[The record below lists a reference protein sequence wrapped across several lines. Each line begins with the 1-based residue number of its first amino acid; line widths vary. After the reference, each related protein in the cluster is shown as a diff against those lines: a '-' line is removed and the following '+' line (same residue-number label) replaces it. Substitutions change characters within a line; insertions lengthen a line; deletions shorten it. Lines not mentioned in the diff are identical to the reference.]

1 MPGRQS
7 PPPGVGRGKGVQMT
21 TTQAPGPSAS
31 APLEEILSLVR
42 EGRLAAEYPRVAPL
56 LAGLPDADIAR
67 AGQLLV
73 RVAADTVAAEH
84 PGAPVTRIAVT
95 GHGTLA
101 ALVPALTGQLA
112 RHGLPAAVRVF
123 DFDGYVYD
131 LADKDSRLYASEPD
145 LTLCVLD
152 AQTVF
157 DEVPIPWSPGDVERA
172 FAAKLRQIEGLAAVF
187 ESVGR
192 GTLVLNTLPL
202 PHRYAAQLVDRASR
216 AELGALWREAN
227 ARLLRLGAR
236 YPRAVVVDLDPLV
249 AEGNAVSEAR
259 LSVYTKAHLSPALLG
274 RYAREIGHLARSAA
288 GRGKKVLV
296 VDLDGTMWGGVLGDD
311 GVEGIEI
318 ADTYRGE
325 AFRAVQRV
333 VKQLGS
339 QGVLLAVASKNE
351 PDLVRE
357 ALRDRPEMTLR
368 EDDFVRVAANW
379 RPKDENLREL
389 AEALNLG
396 ADSFVFVDDNPAE
409 CGLIRERLPGVAVV
423 QVEADPASHVDRL
436 LADGWFDTRELT
448 AEDRARV
455 AVYRDEL
462 ERRDFLDSFDSVQ
475 DYLRE
480 LGVRVRL
487 GVVAPAET
495 ARVSQLTLRTNQFN
509 LTTRRLQQAEV
520 AALAADPDWL
530 VLTIRSADRFGDNG
544 LVGAIFVHREDR
556 GLRIDNMVL
565 SCRVFSRGIEQ
576 ACLAALLDLART
588 TGAEA
593 VSGAY
598 APTAKNA
605 VVRDLLPRH
614 GFAEAGTAADGVTTL
629 FRHDLDAPLECP
641 DHLILEQELP
651 GGAR

>member
-1 MPGRQS
+1 MPGRT
-7 PPPGVGRGKGVQMT
+7 PVRPGIGCGKGVQMT
-21 TTQAPGPSAS
+21 TTQASGPPAA
-31 APLEEILSLVR
+31 APLEEILALVR
-42 EGRLAAEYPRVAPL
+42 DGRLVDRYPRVARL
-56 LAGLPDADIAR
+56 LAGLPDSDVAR
-67 AGQLLV
+67 AGQVLG
-73 RVAADTVAAEH
+73 RVEAGAIAAEH
-84 PGAPVTRIAVT
+84 PGTPVVRIAVT

-101 ALVPALTGQLA
+101 SLVPALTGQLA
-112 RHGLPAAVRVF
+112 RHGLAAEVRVF

-131 LADKDSRLYASEPD
+131 LGDKDSRLYASEPE

-152 AQTVF
+152 PQTVF
-157 DEVPIPWSPGDVERA
+157 DEVPVPWTPADVEHA

-202 PHRYAAQLVDRASR
+202 PHRYTAQLVDRASR

-227 ARLLRLGAR
+227 AALLRLGADH
-236 YPRAVVVDLDPLV
+236 PRVVVVDLDPLV
-249 AEGNAVSEAR
+249 AEGHPVSEPR

-274 RYAREIGHLARSAA
+274 RYAREIGHLARSAT

-311 GVEGIEI
+311 GVEGIEV

-351 PDLVRE
+351 DEVVRA
-357 ALRDRPEMTLR
+357 ALRDHPDMTLR

-396 ADSFVFVDDNPAE
+396 LDGFVFVDDNPAE
-409 CGLIRERLPGVAVV
+409 VGLVRERLPGVAVV
-423 QVEADPASHVDRL
+423 QVDPDPAAHVDRL
-436 LADGWFDTRELT
+436 LADGWFETRELT

-455 AVYRDEL
+455 AKYRDEL
-462 ERRDFLDSFDSVQ
+462 QRRDFLDSFDSVQ

-487 GVVAPAET
+487 GVAAPAEL

-530 VLTIRSADRFGDNG
+530 VLAIRSADRFGDNG
-544 LVGAIFVHREDR
+544 LVGAIFVQRE
-556 GLRIDNMVL
+556 GSELRIDNMVL

-576 ACLAALLDLART
+576 ACLAALLEHARA
-588 TGAEA
+588 TGAVA

-598 APTAKNA
+598 QATAKNG

-614 GFAEAGTAADGVTTL
+614 GFAEAGTAPDGVTAL
-629 FRHDLDAPLECP
+629 FRHDLGTPLERP
-641 DHLILEQELP
+641 DHLTLEEDLP